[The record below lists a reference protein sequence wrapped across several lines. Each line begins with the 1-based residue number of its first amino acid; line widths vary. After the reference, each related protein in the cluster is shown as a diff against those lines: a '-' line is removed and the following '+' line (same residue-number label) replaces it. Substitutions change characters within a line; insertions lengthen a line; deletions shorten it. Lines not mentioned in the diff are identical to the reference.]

1 MDCQAIFQ
9 ENEGCS
15 IKGVPFT
22 RELLDDP
29 NVIWIDII
37 VETREK
43 LIEGLSDKKFS
54 AELIMRLLN
63 PGQSFRLERIKP
75 YSLLDCN
82 IGYNFTRENR
92 NYITFIFAENKLVT
106 ISTVHH
112 HLSVQFIPENIV
124 NYMRSNSYHYVT
136 LSIFARIVDFNAKIV
151 KEETKKVD
159 NVLKA
164 SINNTL
170 SEDIV
175 EIEKLYNKVI
185 DIAEIFQD
193 QLTSVRLLPIA
204 DDTSSKVGVF
214 LSRIEKSMGHLVNTM
229 ERSIDKLD
237 YIFQRHRSLLQEK
250 GNARLNTLTIIQS
263 IFVPLTFIAGIYGM
277 NFTRM
282 PELQFEYGYFITLG
296 VMLSIGIGGLILFY
310 RNGWFNSD

>member
-1 MDCQAIFQ
+1 MDCQAVFR
-9 ENEGCS
+9 EKEWCNVKE
-15 IKGVPFT
+15 VPYT

-29 NVIWIDII
+29 DVIWIDII
-37 VETREK
+37 VETRDK
-43 LIEGLSDKKFS
+43 LIEGLGDEKFS
-54 AELIMRLLN
+54 PALTMRLLN

-82 IGYNFTRENR
+82 IGYNFSGEDP

-124 NYMRSNSYHYVT
+124 NYMRSNSYHYVA
-136 LSIFARIVDFNAKIV
+136 LSIFARIVDHNARIA

-159 NVLKA
+159 KVLKA
-164 SINNTL
+164 SINNIL

-185 DIAEIFQD
+185 DITEIFQD
-193 QLTSVRLLPIA
+193 QLTTVRLLPIA
-204 DDTSSKVGVF
+204 DEASSKVGVF
-214 LSRIEKSMGHLVNTM
+214 LIRIEKSMDHLVNSM

-237 YIFQRHRSLLQEK
+237 YIFQRHRILLQEK

-282 PELQFEYGYFITLG
+282 PELQSQYGYFITLG